1 MTRLVV
7 EADGASRGNPGRASY
22 GALVRDADSGVVL
35 AERAEDL
42 GHTTNN
48 VAEYRGL
55 IAGLTAAHELDPAAE
70 VEVRM
75 DSKLVVEQ
83 MSGRWQ
89 VKHPSMRPLAVEA
102 RNVFPAGQ
110 VRYTWV
116 PREKNRAADRLA
128 NAALD
133 GVPIDQ
139 VDTSS
144 PEGPGAR
151 RTTSGRAGA
160 AAVDEAEVEPPAPNR
175 LVGWADDLG
184 EPTRLLA
191 LRHGATVHT
200 VEKRFS
206 GSGGDDPGLSGL
218 GRAQV
223 ERAADLL
230 SADLPVDVVLTSPL
244 RRARETA
251 DVVAHRLGGLV
262 VKVEEDL
269 REAAFGDWDGLTFAE
284 VKERWPDE
292 LAAWLGASDVAP
304 PGGEPLDDVAR
315 RMRSLQARL
324 LARYAGQTVLL
335 VSHVTPVKLLV
346 RDALR
351 APLEVLFRMEMAP
364 ASVTELNWWADG
376 TSSLRRYN
384 ATLPVD

>member
-1 MTRLVV
+1 MSRFVV

-22 GALVRDADSGVVL
+22 GALVRDADSGQVL

-55 IAGLTAAHELDPAAE
+55 IAGLTAAHELDPDAE

-89 VKHPSMRPLAVEA
+89 VKHPAMRPLAVEA
-102 RNVFPAGQ
+102 RNVFPAEQ

-116 PREKNRAADRLA
+116 PREKNKAADRLA

-133 GVPIDQ
+133 GIPLDQ
-139 VDTSS
+139 VDTS
-144 PEGPGAR
+144 A
-151 RTTSGRAGA
+151 AGERV
-160 AAVDEAEVEPPAPNR
+160 VDEAEVEPAGPNR

-191 LRHGATVHT
+191 LRHGATAYT
-200 VEKRFS
+200 LEKRFS
-206 GSGGDDPGLSGL
+206 GSGGDDPGLSDL

-223 ERAADLL
+223 ELAADLL
-230 SADLPVDVVLTSPL
+230 SAELPVDVVLTSPL

-251 DVVAHRLGGLV
+251 DLVAHRLGDLV
-262 VKVEEDL
+262 VKVEDDL
-269 REAAFGDWDGLTFAE
+269 REMAFGEWDGLTFEE
-284 VKERWPDE
+284 VKFRWPDE
-292 LAAWLGASDVAP
+292 LASWLAEPTVAP
-304 PGGEPLDDVAR
+304 PGGEPLESVAR
-315 RMRSLQARL
+315 RVRSLQARL

-351 APLEVLFRMEMAP
+351 APLEVLFRMELAP
-364 ASVTELNWWADG
+364 ASVTELSWWGDG
-376 TSSLRRYN
+376 TSSLRRFN
-384 ATLPVD
+384 ATLRVD